1 MHQNLP
7 KTGFTTPV
15 QQWIR
20 GSGETAAHGLRSW
33 ARVVATEFDTALNQA
48 RHQTTTRRLA
58 RKRIGKDGG
67 WRAVVK
73 RDRLR
78 REAILIFRIGSIGD
92 TVIALPCFHRIAR
105 TFPNA
110 RRIVVTNRPVSVK
123 AAPVES
129 VLGHS
134 GLIDD
139 FIYFSPA
146 TRNLREL
153 LELRERIRET
163 GAHTLIY
170 MSPRSWFG
178 AIRDISFFRW
188 CGIRHIIGAPLARD
202 LRQVRIDQT
211 TGTTE
216 REAER
221 LARCLAPLG
230 NIEVSDRALWDL
242 QLLPEEMDAANAFL
256 KPLRGASFITV
267 NVGGKVSRKDWGDAH
282 WIDLLRLM
290 APEYADFALVLLGSE
305 DEFERC
311 GRLGADWPGPTLNL
325 CGKLTPRESAAVMKR
340 ASLFVGHDSGPMHLA
355 AAVGTPCVAIFGDFN
370 PPNRWHPFGAEH
382 RIIHDMRGVHSISPV
397 EVCAAVHSVI
407 SARVEPATHVP
418 SMMAE

>member
-1 MHQNLP
+1 MVLP
-7 KTGFTTPV
+7 EITPIIFDHTAYAMQVTATG
-15 QQWIR
+15 
-20 GSGETAAHGLRSW
+20 AGL
-33 ARVVATEFDTALNQA
+33 ATALNQA
-48 RHQTTTRRLA
+48 GHQTTTRRLA

-139 FIYFSPA
+139 FIYFSSA

-170 MSPRSWFG
+170 RPQRSNSSSEPNKTRAKSAYSG
-178 AIRDISFFRW
+178 AIRRS
-188 CGIRHIIGAPLARD
+188 
-202 LRQVRIDQT
+202 
-211 TGTTE
+211 
-216 REAER
+216 
-221 LARCLAPLG
+221 
-230 NIEVSDRALWDL
+230 
-242 QLLPEEMDAANAFL
+242 
-256 KPLRGASFITV
+256 K
-267 NVGGKVSRKDWGDAH
+267 
-282 WIDLLRLM
+282 
-290 APEYADFALVLLGSE
+290 
-305 DEFERC
+305 
-311 GRLGADWPGPTLNL
+311 
-325 CGKLTPRESAAVMKR
+325 
-340 ASLFVGHDSGPMHLA
+340 
-355 AAVGTPCVAIFGDFN
+355 
-370 PPNRWHPFGAEH
+370 
-382 RIIHDMRGVHSISPV
+382 SIQ
-397 EVCAAVHSVI
+397 C
-407 SARVEPATHVP
+407 
-418 SMMAE
+418 